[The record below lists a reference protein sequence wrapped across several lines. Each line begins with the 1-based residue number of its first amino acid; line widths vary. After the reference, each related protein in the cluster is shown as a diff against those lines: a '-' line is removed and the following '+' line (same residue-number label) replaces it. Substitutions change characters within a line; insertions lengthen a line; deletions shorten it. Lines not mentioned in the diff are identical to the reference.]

1 MNLKKYT
8 SEFHYNFQL
17 AIPVMIGHL
26 GHVLVGLADNIMV
39 GRLGAAPLAAVSLGN
54 SFVFIAFSLGIGFS
68 LAITPLIAEAD
79 GEKNLDKG
87 RKLFQHS
94 LILCAILGLTMFLIL
109 LIASPIMRYM
119 DQPPEV
125 VTLAMPYLEI
135 VALSMIPLMI
145 FQAYKQFTDG
155 MAKTKYGMH
164 ATLLANIVNVILNF
178 VLIYGLWIFPRLEL
192 VGAAYGTLI
201 SRFVMMIFMI
211 WILNSRDKFKPYFKW
226 LRLDEIKNQ
235 LFGKIIN
242 LGFPTAMQM
251 LFEVGVFTAAIWLA
265 GTMGTIDQAANQ
277 IALNLSSM
285 TFMIAVGLGV
295 AATIRVGNQKGL
307 RNFSE
312 LRRVSLSIFLQVFI
326 IECIFALAFIA
337 LKDFLPMV
345 YIDNDA
351 VVNTAASLLLIA
363 GLFQLSDGFQVV
375 VLGALRGLQDV
386 KIPTYITFVAYWIVG
401 FPICYILGKVL
412 GYGSQGIWIGL
423 LAGLSVSAV
432 LLYLRFNYL
441 TKKLI
446 EKDQNGNR
454 I

>member
-1 MNLKKYT
+1 
-8 SEFHYNFQL
+8 
-17 AIPVMIGHL
+17 MIGHL

-68 LAITPLIAEAD
+68 LAITPSIAESD
-79 GEKNLDKG
+79 GEGDVDKG

-94 LILCAILGLTMFLIL
+94 LILCTVLGLSMFIL
-109 LIASPIMRYM
+109 LIVASPLMRHM

-125 VTLAMPYLEI
+125 VELAMPYLGI
-135 VALSMIPLMI
+135 VAFSMIPLMI

-155 MAKTKYGMH
+155 MSNTKYGMN
-164 ATLLANIVNVILNF
+164 ATLLANVVNVVLNF
-178 VLIYGLWIFPRLEL
+178 VLIYGFWIFPRLEL

-201 SRFVMMIFMI
+201 SRFVMMVFII
-211 WILNSRDKFKPYFKW
+211 WILNSRDKFKPFFHW
-226 LRLDEIKNQ
+226 IQIREIQKK
-235 LFGKIIN
+235 LFLKIIN

-265 GTMGTIDQAANQ
+265 GSMGTIDQAANQ

-307 RNFSE
+307 KNFTE
-312 LRRVSLSIFLQVFI
+312 LRRVSLSIFLQVLL
-326 IECIFALAFIA
+326 IECVFALTFIL
-337 LKDFLPMV
+337 LKDILPII
-345 YIDNDA
+345 YIDNE
-351 VVNTAASLLLIA
+351 VVISTAASLLLIA

-386 KIPTYITFVAYWIVG
+386 RIPTYITFIAYWIVG
-401 FPICYILGKVL
+401 FPTSYILAKVFGL
-412 GYGSQGIWIGL
+412 GSQGIWIGL
-423 LAGLSVSAV
+423 LAGLTVSAV

-441 TKKLI
+441 SNKLI
-446 EKDQNGNR
+446 EKE
-454 I
+454 

>member
-1 MNLKKYT
+1 
-8 SEFHYNFQL
+8 
-17 AIPVMIGHL
+17 MIGHL

-68 LAITPLIAEAD
+68 FAITPLIAESD
-79 GEKNLDKG
+79 GEGDVDKG

-94 LILCAILGLTMFLIL
+94 LILCGILGVSMFLL
-109 LIASPIMRYM
+109 LLVASPLMRYM

-125 VTLAMPYLEI
+125 VELAMPYLGI
-135 VALSMIPLMI
+135 VAFSMIPLMI

-155 MAKTKYGMH
+155 MSNTKYGMH
-164 ATLLANIVNVILNF
+164 ATLLANVVNVILNF
-178 VLIYGLWIFPRLEL
+178 VLIYGFWIFPRLEL

-201 SRFVMMIFMI
+201 SRFVMMIFII
-211 WILNSRDKFKPYFKW
+211 WILNSRDKFKPFFKW
-226 LRLDEIKNQ
+226 LKIKEIQ
-235 LFGKIIN
+235 RDLFAKIID

-295 AATIRVGNQKGL
+295 TATIRVGNQKGL
-307 RNFSE
+307 KNFAE
-312 LRRVSLSIFLQVFI
+312 LRRVSISIFLQVFI
-326 IECIFALAFIA
+326 IECVFAMAFIL
-337 LKDFLPMV
+337 LKDVLPMV
-345 YIDNDA
+345 YIDNML

-363 GLFQLSDGFQVV
+363 GLFQLSDGFQVA

-386 KIPTYITFVAYWIVG
+386 KIPTYITFIAYWIVG
-401 FPICYILGKVL
+401 FPTSYILGKVL
-412 GYGSQGIWIGL
+412 GFGSQGIWIGL
-423 LAGLSVSAV
+423 LAGLTVSAI
-432 LLYLRFNYL
+432 LLYWRFNYL
-441 TKKLI
+441 TRKLI
-446 EKDQNGNR
+446 DSE
-454 I
+454 

>member
-1 MNLKKYT
+1 
-8 SEFHYNFQL
+8 
-17 AIPVMIGHL
+17 MIGHL

-68 LAITPLIAEAD
+68 FAITPLIAESD
-79 GEKNLDKG
+79 GEGDMDKG

-94 LILCAILGLTMFLIL
+94 LILCSVLGVSMFVL
-109 LIASPIMRYM
+109 LLLASPVMRYM
-119 DQPPEV
+119 NQPPEV
-125 VTLAMPYLEI
+125 VELAMPYLRI
-135 VALSMIPLMI
+135 VAFSMIPLMV

-155 MAKTKYGMH
+155 MSNTKYGMN
-164 ATLLANIVNVILNF
+164 ATLLANVVNVVLNF
-178 VLIYGLWIFPRLEL
+178 VLIYGFWIFPRLEL

-201 SRFVMMIFMI
+201 SRFVMMVFII
-211 WILNSRDKFKPYFKW
+211 WILNSRDKFKPFFHW
-226 LRLDEIKNQ
+226 IQIREIQKK
-235 LFGKIIN
+235 LFLKIIN

-265 GTMGTIDQAANQ
+265 GSMGTIDQAANQ

-307 RNFSE
+307 KNFTE
-312 LRRVSLSIFLQVFI
+312 LRRVSLSIFLQVLL
-326 IECIFALAFIA
+326 IECVFALTFIL
-337 LKDFLPMV
+337 LKDILPII
-345 YIDNDA
+345 YIDNE
-351 VVNTAASLLLIA
+351 VVISTAASLLLIA

-386 KIPTYITFVAYWIVG
+386 RIPTYITFIAYWIVG
-401 FPICYILGKVL
+401 FPTSYILAKVFGL
-412 GYGSQGIWIGL
+412 GSQGIWIGL
-423 LAGLSVSAV
+423 LAGLTVSAV

-441 TKKLI
+441 SNKLI
-446 EKDQNGNR
+446 EKE
-454 I
+454 

>member
-1 MNLKKYT
+1 
-8 SEFHYNFQL
+8 
-17 AIPVMIGHL
+17 MIGHL

-68 LAITPLIAEAD
+68 FAITPLIAESD
-79 GEKNLDKG
+79 GEGDVDKG

-94 LILCAILGLTMFLIL
+94 LILCGILGVSMFIL
-109 LIASPIMRYM
+109 LLVASPLMRYM

-125 VTLAMPYLEI
+125 VELAMPYLGI
-135 VALSMIPLMI
+135 VAFSMIPLMI

-155 MAKTKYGMH
+155 MSNTKYGMH
-164 ATLLANIVNVILNF
+164 ATLLANVVNVILNF
-178 VLIYGLWIFPRLEL
+178 VLIYGFWIFPRLEL

-201 SRFVMMIFMI
+201 SRFVMMIFII
-211 WILNSRDKFKPYFKW
+211 WILNSRDKFKPFFKW
-226 LRLDEIKNQ
+226 LKIKEIQ
-235 LFGKIIN
+235 RDLFAKIID

-295 AATIRVGNQKGL
+295 TATIRVGNQKGL
-307 RNFSE
+307 KNFAE
-312 LRRVSLSIFLQVFI
+312 LRRVSISIFLQVFI
-326 IECIFALAFIA
+326 IECVFAMAFIL
-337 LKDFLPMV
+337 LKDVLPMV
-345 YIDNDA
+345 YIDNML

-386 KIPTYITFVAYWIVG
+386 KIPTYITFIAYWIVG
-401 FPICYILGKVL
+401 FPTSYILGKVL
-412 GYGSQGIWIGL
+412 GFGSQGIWIGL
-423 LAGLSVSAV
+423 LAGLTVSAI
-432 LLYLRFNYL
+432 LLYWRFNYL
-441 TKKLI
+441 TRKLI
-446 EKDQNGNR
+446 DSE
-454 I
+454 